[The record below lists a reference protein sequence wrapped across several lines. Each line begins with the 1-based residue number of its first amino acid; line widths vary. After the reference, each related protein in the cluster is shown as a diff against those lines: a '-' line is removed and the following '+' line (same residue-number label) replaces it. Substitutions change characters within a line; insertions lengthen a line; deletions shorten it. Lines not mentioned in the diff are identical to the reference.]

1 MIANLKFRSHLGEL
15 VRGIKRVYPNA
26 ESYPGE
32 GSIKKLEAV
41 GITSIKGLVGKT
53 ATDLTT
59 LGIQKKYADLIVG
72 YVRKRM
78 N

>member
-1 MIANLKFRSHLGEL
+1 MGEL

-32 GSIKKLEAV
+32 GSIKKLEAAGV
-41 GITSIKGLVGKT
+41 TSVRGLVGKNVS
-53 ATDLTT
+53 DLTA